1 MFKEINDKKI
11 DLIVPEK
18 IKQGVSFL
26 SKIIH
31 DERDKT
37 KKYKIVIYEEPV
49 EFIYDNIKV

>member
-1 MFKEINDKKI
+1 MSKGIKDKKI

-18 IKQGVSFL
+18 VKQGVSFL

-31 DERDKT
+31 DEKDKT
-37 KKYKIVIYEEPV
+37 KKYKIVIYEEPI